1 LRLLQLCSPAL
12 PVGAYS
18 YSEGIETLCDRH
30 IIYDELTLS
39 HWLEQELKYGSI
51 RVEVGVLIRAYNATQ
66 LNNLETL
73 KYWNN
78 WLSASRETKELRASS
93 WQMGTSLGKLLIDI
107 SPQEFEKIFGYVVN
121 SSYPLGVC
129 NLAIAFGVVAATWEI
144 DQNILV
150 PAYLQM
156 WVANLVSAGVKLV
169 PLGQTSGQ
177 KIIFKLSDLIHQT
190 AIEILELRDEELE
203 SCNWGLAIASMNH
216 EYLYSRLFRS

>member
-51 RVEVGVLIRAYNATQ
+51 RVEVGVLIRAYNSTHLQ
-66 LNNLETL
+66 NLETL

-93 WQMGTSLGKLLIDI
+93 WQMGTSLGKLLVDI
-107 SPQEFEKIFGYVVN
+107 SPLEFAEIFGYIH
-121 SSYPLGVC
+121 SASYPVGVC
-129 NLAIAFGVVAATWEI
+129 NLAIAFGIAAATWEI

-150 PAYLQM
+150 PTYLQM
-156 WVANLVSAGVKLV
+156 WVANLVSAGVKLI
-169 PLGQTSGQ
+169 PLGQTAGQ
-177 KIIFKLSDLIHQT
+177 KIIFNLNDLINQT
-190 AIEILELRDEELE
+190 GTEILNLQDHELE

-216 EYLYSRLFRS
+216 EYQYSRLFRS

>member
-1 LRLLQLCSPAL
+1 MRLLQLCSPAL

-30 IIYDELTLS
+30 IIYDEITLNY
-39 HWLEQELKYGSI
+39 WLEQELKYGSI

-66 LNNLETL
+66 LGNLETL

-93 WQMGTSLGKLLIDI
+93 WQMGTSLGKLLVDI
-107 SPQEFEKIFGYVVN
+107 SPLEFAEIFGYIN
-121 SSYPLGVC
+121 SSSYPAGVC
-129 NLAIAFGVVAATWEI
+129 NLAIAFGIAAATWEI

-156 WVANLVSAGVKLV
+156 WVANLVSAGVKLI

-177 KIIFKLSDLIHQT
+177 KIIFNLNDLINQT
-190 AIEILELRDEELE
+190 GTKILNLQDDDLE